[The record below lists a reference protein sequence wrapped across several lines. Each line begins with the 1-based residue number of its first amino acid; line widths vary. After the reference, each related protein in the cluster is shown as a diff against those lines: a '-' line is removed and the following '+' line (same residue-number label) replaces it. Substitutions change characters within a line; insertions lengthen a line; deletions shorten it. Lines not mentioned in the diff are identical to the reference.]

1 MTIRQLQEHFPEC
14 IFHNEDKRASS
25 LRIFCPRQ
33 YFQCIDKTFSDTAIF
48 ARSHES
54 PADCLNVTI
63 QHLRDNK
70 FEKDYPWA
78 MGKGKS
84 LLSGYIL
91 AKGKKHYFS
100 GRPII
105 GFFTAPFKPMLSTLA
120 KLLFQLIPRAC
131 PNHFA
136 RGDVYQ
142 LLKLLRDYATTM
154 TDKSLRVYNQDLAGF
169 FISIDTDRFLQSWQL
184 LLRFLTPHMSTGNDE
199 YFSVS
204 PVKQNNPGDII
215 KGRTFRTLNVN
226 RHLRIGDIPSLIVA
240 ALQMQN
246 FQLGSRV
253 YTQVQG
259 SPMGPPLSPALCL
272 MVVSVYE
279 QIWFHTHRESISNLH
294 LHALFLR
301 YVDNRLAII
310 PTSTVDLP
318 AYQILT
324 DPDFYKSPI
333 VLESEPDQEFLGF
346 QLELNPFEMIYQSP
360 RDLSQV
366 LSPMSASPRAVLLS
380 GFASRC
386 SIVQKGAF
394 AQLQIDKGLQQLR
407 DLYIRAGF
415 KSEDLDKILRRVG
428 KQRR

>member
-1 MTIRQLQEHFPEC
+1 
-14 IFHNEDKRASS
+14 
-25 LRIFCPRQ
+25 
-33 YFQCIDKTFSDTAIF
+33 
-48 ARSHES
+48 
-54 PADCLNVTI
+54 
-63 QHLRDNK
+63 
-70 FEKDYPWA
+70 
-78 MGKGKS
+78 
-84 LLSGYIL
+84 
-91 AKGKKHYFS
+91 
-100 GRPII
+100 
-105 GFFTAPFKPMLSTLA
+105 
-120 KLLFQLIPRAC
+120 
-131 PNHFA
+131 
-136 RGDVYQ
+136 
-142 LLKLLRDYATTM
+142 
-154 TDKSLRVYNQDLAGF
+154 
-169 FISIDTDRFLQSWQL
+169 
-184 LLRFLTPHMSTGNDE
+184 MSTGSDE
-199 YFSVS
+199 YFSIS

-253 YTQVQG
+253 YTQAQG
-259 SPMGPPLSPALCL
+259 SPMGSPLSPALCL

-301 YVDNRLAII
+301 YVDNRLVII

-366 LSPMSASPRAVLLS
+366 LSPAVCLTSSSSFEWLRIKMLHCSQRSLSAITDQ
-380 GFASRC
+380 SRTPTTSRFISSC
-386 SIVQKGAF
+386 WF
-394 AQLQIDKGLQQLR
+394 
-407 DLYIRAGF
+407 
-415 KSEDLDKILRRVG
+415 
-428 KQRR
+428 

>member
-1 MTIRQLQEHFPEC
+1 M
-14 IFHNEDKRASS
+14 
-25 LRIFCPRQ
+25 
-33 YFQCIDKTFSDTAIF
+33 
-48 ARSHES
+48 
-54 PADCLNVTI
+54 
-63 QHLRDNK
+63 QHLCK
-70 FEKDYPWA
+70 QFEKTYPWA
-78 MGKGKS
+78 MGKGHS
-84 LLSGYIL
+84 LPSGYIL
-91 AKGKKHYFS
+91 AKGKKQYAS

-105 GFFTAPFKPMLSTLA
+105 GFFSAPFKPMLSTLA
-120 KLLFQLIPRAC
+120 KLLFQLIPKGC

-136 RGDVYQ
+136 RGDVFQ

-154 TDKSLRVYNQDLAGF
+154 TDHSLRVYNQDLAGF

-184 LLRFLTPHMSTGNDE
+184 LLRFLSPHMSTGADE

-226 RHLRIGDIPSLIVA
+226 RHIRIGDIPDLIVA

-259 SPMGPPLSPALCL
+259 SPMGSPLSTALCL

-279 QIWFHTHRESISNLH
+279 QIWFHTHRESITNLH

-301 YVDNRLAII
+301 YVDNRLVII
-310 PTSTVDLP
+310 PSTTVDLP

-324 DPDFYKSPI
+324 DADFYKSPI
-333 VLESEPDQEFLGF
+333 VLEDEPDQEFLGF
-346 QLELNPFEMIYQSP
+346 QLELDPFEMIYQSP
-360 RDLSQV
+360 RDFSQV
-366 LSPMSASPRAVLLS
+366 LSPWSASPPAVLLS

-394 AQLQIDKGLQQLR
+394 PQLQIQRGIQALR
-407 DLYIRAGF
+407 DLYLRVGF
-415 KSEDLDKILRRVG
+415 KSEDLDKIIRRVC

>member
-1 MTIRQLQEHFPEC
+1 MLQLNLSEFITRTWQ
-14 IFHNEDKRASS
+14 DSS
-25 LRIFCPRQ
+25 LALTP
-33 YFQCIDKTFSDTAIF
+33 IDFYKAGNY
-48 ARSHES
+48 
-54 PADCLNVTI
+54 CLP
-63 QHLRDNK
+63 
-70 FEKDYPWA
+70 F
-78 MGKGKS
+78 
-84 LLSGYIL
+84 L
-91 AKGKKHYFS
+91 A
-100 GRPII
+100 
-105 GFFTAPFKPMLSTLA
+105 
-120 KLLFQLIPRAC
+120 
-131 PNHFA
+131 
-136 RGDVYQ
+136 
-142 LLKLLRDYATTM
+142 
-154 TDKSLRVYNQDLAGF
+154 
-169 FISIDTDRFLQSWQL
+169 
-184 LLRFLTPHMSTGNDE
+184 PHMSTGNDE
-199 YFSVS
+199 YFSIS

-259 SPMGPPLSPALCL
+259 SPMGSPLSPALCL

-279 QIWFHTHRESISNLH
+279 QIWFHIHRESISNLH

-310 PTSTVDLP
+310 PSSTIDLP

-324 DPDFYKSPI
+324 DADFYKSPI
-333 VLESEPDQEFLGF
+333 VLEFEPDQEFLGF

-366 LSPMSASPRAVLLS
+366 LSPMSASPPAVLLS

-386 SIVQKGAF
+386 SIVHKGAF
-394 AQLQIDKGLQQLR
+394 PQLQIDRGLQQLR
-407 DLYIRAGF
+407 DLYLQAGF
-415 KSEDLDKILRRVG
+415 KSQDLDKILRRVD